1 MGFCLFLAVVDPAPR
16 DADAGELSADQLLP
30 LVYEELRAAAAARM
44 ARLPEGGTL
53 QPTALVHEAWLRL
66 SREGHAWDNPGHF
79 YQAAAQAM
87 RRILIDHFR
96 GKSALKRAG
105 GWQRIDLGGFDLAAP
120 QQEDH
125 LLLIDESLR
134 RLEDEDPESA
144 EIVML
149 KFFTGLSHKEAAR
162 ALGISEAT
170 VERRWAFAKVRLFQL
185 IRELANTGDAPSQK
199 S

>member
-1 MGFCLFLAVVDPAPR
+1 MDEA
-16 DADAGELSADQLLP
+16 LSKQSAEQLLP
-30 LVYEELRAAAAARM
+30 LVYDELRKLATAHM

-66 SREGHAWDNPGHF
+66 SHEGHDWDNRSHF
-79 YQAAAQAM
+79 YQSAAQAM

-96 GKSALKRAG
+96 GKSSHKRAG
-105 GWQRIDLGGFDLAAP
+105 GWQRLNIADIDLAAP

-125 LLLIDESLR
+125 LLLIDESLH

-170 VERRWAFAKVRLFQL
+170 VERRWSFAKVRLFQL
-185 IRELANTGDAPSQK
+185 IRELVNTPDGETPAPGPPHRP
-199 S
+199 

>member
-1 MGFCLFLAVVDPAPR
+1 L
-16 DADAGELSADQLLP
+16 
-30 LVYEELRAAAAARM
+30 
-44 ARLPEGGTL
+44 ARLPAGGTL

-66 SREGHAWDNPGHF
+66 SGEGHAWANTAHF
-79 YQAAAQAM
+79 YHAAAQAM

-96 GKSALKRAG
+96 GKSALKREG
-105 GWQRIDLGGFDLAAP
+105 GWQRIEIGDFDLAAP
-120 QQEDH
+120 QREDH

-134 RLEDEDPESA
+134 RLDDEDPESA

-185 IRELANTGDAPSQK
+185 VRELTKPPDDGAPPPRK
-199 S
+199 P